1 MVHHEPRV
9 LEKYSRLEKTMM
21 TTMLRILLIL
31 VSVATMGMMVRKI
44 RQAKVQIEDSI
55 FWILLSML
63 LVVFSI
69 FPAVADGLA
78 GLLGIYS
85 TANFLFLFTIF
96 LLLVKLFTMTLRMS
110 QLETRLKELV
120 QRMALDELQ
129 REEEKQCA
137 GEKER

>member
-1 MVHHEPRV
+1 
-9 LEKYSRLEKTMM
+9 MM

-55 FWILLSML
+55 FWILLYML

-78 GLLGIYS
+78 WLLGIYS

-129 REEEKQCA
+129 REEEKQYA

>member
-1 MVHHEPRV
+1 
-9 LEKYSRLEKTMM
+9 MM

-78 GLLGIYS
+78 WLLGIYS

-129 REEEKQCA
+129 QEEEKQYA

>member
-1 MVHHEPRV
+1 
-9 LEKYSRLEKTMM
+9 MM

-78 GLLGIYS
+78 RLLGIYS

-129 REEEKQCA
+129 REEEKQYA

>member
-1 MVHHEPRV
+1 
-9 LEKYSRLEKTMM
+9 MM

>member
-1 MVHHEPRV
+1 
-9 LEKYSRLEKTMM
+9 MM

-78 GLLGIYS
+78 Y
-85 TANFLFLFTIF
+85 FY
-96 LLLVKLFTMTLRMS
+96 
-110 QLETRLKELV
+110 
-120 QRMALDELQ
+120 
-129 REEEKQCA
+129 CW
-137 GEKER
+137 

>member
-1 MVHHEPRV
+1 
-9 LEKYSRLEKTMM
+9 MM

-78 GLLGIYS
+78 SCWES
-85 TANFLFLFTIF
+85 T
-96 LLLVKLFTMTLRMS
+96 LLLIS
-110 QLETRLKELV
+110 CSS
-120 QRMALDELQ
+120 LQ
-129 REEEKQCA
+129 YFYCW
-137 GEKER
+137 

>member
-1 MVHHEPRV
+1 
-9 LEKYSRLEKTMM
+9 MM

-55 FWILLSML
+55 FWMLLAML

-69 FPAVADGLA
+69 FPGAADRMASLFGV
-78 GLLGIYS
+78 YS
-85 TANFLFLFTIF
+85 TANFLFLFMIF
-96 LLLVKLFTMTLRMS
+96 ILLIKVFTMTIRIS

-120 QRMALDELQ
+120 QQMALEELR
-129 REEEKQCA
+129 REEEK
-137 GEKER
+137 EKEENG

>member
-1 MVHHEPRV
+1 MHHEPRV

-78 GLLGIYS
+78 RLLGIYS

-120 QRMALDELQ
+120 QRMALDELR
-129 REEEKQCA
+129 REEEKQYA

>member
-1 MVHHEPRV
+1 
-9 LEKYSRLEKTMM
+9 MM

-69 FPAVADGLA
+69 FPSVAYGQA
-78 GLLGIYS
+78 WLLGIYS

-129 REEEKQCA
+129 REEEKQYA

>member
-1 MVHHEPRV
+1 
-9 LEKYSRLEKTMM
+9 MM

-44 RQAKVQIEDSI
+44 RQAKVQIVDSI

-78 GLLGIYS
+78 WLLGIYS

-129 REEEKQCA
+129 REEEKQYA

>member
-1 MVHHEPRV
+1 
-9 LEKYSRLEKTMM
+9 MM

-55 FWILLSML
+55 FWILLAMM

-69 FPAVADGLA
+69 FPAAADGLA
-78 GLLGIYS
+78 RLLGIYS

-96 LLLVKLFTMTLRMS
+96 LLIVKLFTMTLRMS
-110 QLETRLKELV
+110 QMETRLKELV
-120 QRMALDELQ
+120 QKMALDELQ

>member
-1 MVHHEPRV
+1 MHHEPRV

-96 LLLVKLFTMTLRMS
+96 LLLVKLFTMTLSMS

-120 QRMALDELQ
+120 KRMALDELQ

>member
-1 MVHHEPRV
+1 
-9 LEKYSRLEKTMM
+9 MM

-78 GLLGIYS
+78 WLLGIHS

-129 REEEKQCA
+129 REEEKQYA

>member
-1 MVHHEPRV
+1 MHHEPRV

-78 GLLGIYS
+78 WLLGIYS

-129 REEEKQCA
+129 REEEKQYA

>member
-1 MVHHEPRV
+1 MHHEPRV

-78 GLLGIYS
+78 WLLGIYS

>member
-1 MVHHEPRV
+1 
-9 LEKYSRLEKTMM
+9 MM

-78 GLLGIYS
+78 WLLGIYS

>member
-1 MVHHEPRV
+1 MHHEPRV

-129 REEEKQCA
+129 REEEKQYA

>member
-1 MVHHEPRV
+1 MHHEPRV

>member
-1 MVHHEPRV
+1 MHHEPRV

-69 FPAVADGLA
+69 FPAVADVLA